1 MGLPCPYLF
10 YSVYSK
16 PSRGFQSHFRH
27 LIVICRDRC
36 HFGYLP
42 VSVVFTGI
50 PVDLDIF
57 PKVQVD
63 LCACVL
69 SNSMDYSLPGSS
81 VHGIS
86 QARILERVSISS
98 SRESSWPR
106 EQTHISCVGSWI
118 LYHLSHLGSPKP
130 CPVWDSNP
138 QPWDSESYA
147 LQTELALFP
156 FKCLWD

>member
-69 SNSMDYSLPGSS
+69 SNSMDYSLLGSS

-98 SRESSWPR
+98 SRGSSQPR
-106 EQTHISCVGSWI
+106 DQTLISYVSYIAGGFFFFLPSEPPGKP
-118 LYHLSHLGSPKP
+118 HVDLSA
-130 CPVWDSNP
+130 P
-138 QPWDSESYA
+138 QIIYLSQVY
-147 LQTELALFP
+147 
-156 FKCLWD
+156 